1 MLNSN
6 PETVSTDYD
15 TSDRLYFEPLTVE
28 DVLSVCEVER
38 PEGIIVQFGGQTPLS
53 LATKLEAALKANPI
67 QAASGNGVTHILGT
81 PPDLID
87 AAEDRTDG
95 WISSRELDIRQPSG
109 GVCIGEGE
117 ALSTA
122 ERVGYPVMVR
132 PSYVLGGRAM
142 EVVSTPSQ
150 LKIFGY
156 AVEVDPGDPVLV
168 INISTKRR
176 NWMLMLCAILSVM
189 SLSVVSWN
197 ISSKLGC
204 TLVILRALCRAKR
217 FRNQL

>member
-15 TSDRLYFEPLTVE
+15 ASDRLYFEPLTVE
-28 DVLSVCEVER
+28 DVLNVCEVER

-81 PPDLID
+81 PPDSID
-87 AAEDRTDG
+87 AAEDRDR
-95 WISSRELDIRQPSG
+95 WMDILKELDIRQPAG
-109 GVCIGEGE
+109 GVCVDEGE

-132 PSYVLGGRAM
+132 PSYVLGGRRDG
-142 EVVSTPSQ
+142 SCFHT
-150 LKIFGY
+150 I
-156 AVEVDPGDPVLV
+156 AVEE
-168 INISTKRR
+168 IFEHS
-176 NWMLMLCAILSVM
+176 C
-189 SLSVVSWN
+189 
-197 ISSKLGC
+197 
-204 TLVILRALCRAKR
+204 
-217 FRNQL
+217 